1 MKASDS
7 NLVFFYSKIIRIP
20 HQIAAN
26 PNNHLQET
34 RATMFS
40 LKAVFSVLLIASAAA
55 VSGSAFAHAAIKESS
70 PPASATLDTPPKE
83 VVLVFNEKLEGAF
96 SSIKVL
102 DKAGKEVPSSKA
114 RVDASDPTKLH
125 LDVPTLGSGA
135 YTVRWTAVGPDGHPR
150 KGDYTFT
157 VK

>member
-1 MKASDS
+1 
-7 NLVFFYSKIIRIP
+7 
-20 HQIAAN
+20 
-26 PNNHLQET
+26 
-34 RATMFS
+34 MFS
-40 LKAVFSVLLIASAAA
+40 LKAVFSILLITSSAAL
-55 VSGSAFAHAAIKESS
+55 SGSAFAHAAIKESS
-70 PPASATLDTPPKE
+70 PSASATLNTPPKE

-102 DKAGKEVPSSKA
+102 DKAGKEVATSKA

-125 LDVPTLGSGA
+125 LDVPTLTSGT

-150 KGDYTFT
+150 KGDYAFT